1 MASIS
6 KQFASGTSV
15 IITAKATI
23 SAGDA
28 SSLAYAW
35 ERDGTAV
42 STQITSGTATL
53 VTSTAGTYKVV
64 VSHPNAETVTSDTFV
79 LSYRNAVALLRIQ
92 ADVSDSKNFDNV
104 VTTDHNIAN
113 SSFEFGPDN
122 ENGFD
127 SQKSGWWRLYALEE
141 DISLNITLRGSTG
154 AGSNGGAGGIGVI
167 KRTFEKGQIYTIRT
181 GDNGGGYG
189 VWSNADPSINAPNG
203 GRILSGGGKNGGGQT
218 YLKRGGTLLA
228 VAGGGGGQSSNN
240 QNGGDGGGPNVS
252 GSNGSNNSGSGAGV
266 QSPGDKIHWSGYPKE
281 GGCNVRV
288 MTRCGTLRDASG
300 LSCDTE
306 VGASDVQNNGGFG
319 YSGGGGGGSGV
330 KGGCGGTTQN
340 EGGGGGSGW
349 ASDAVEVVSSQLGG
363 NAGKQG
369 SCLIRKSDF
378 LTYIVQVYHATA
390 NSQGIA
396 PQLTVTN
403 AGTGDATVLAV
414 DQGSDYT
421 TTRYYYELTF
431 LTAFDDTNYVIT
443 PVLLGKKS
451 ANLENLYT
459 SPTISQTENVSTT
472 KCKIWLRGDYQNQ
485 NTFMN
490 EFIIKVTPS

>member
-141 DISLNITLRGSTG
+141 DIR
-154 AGSNGGAGGIGVI
+154 
-167 KRTFEKGQIYTIRT
+167 
-181 GDNGGGYG
+181 
-189 VWSNADPSINAPNG
+189 
-203 GRILSGGGKNGGGQT
+203 
-218 YLKRGGTLLA
+218 
-228 VAGGGGGQSSNN
+228 
-240 QNGGDGGGPNVS
+240 
-252 GSNGSNNSGSGAGV
+252 
-266 QSPGDKIHWSGYPKE
+266 
-281 GGCNVRV
+281 
-288 MTRCGTLRDASG
+288 
-300 LSCDTE
+300 
-306 VGASDVQNNGGFG
+306 
-319 YSGGGGGGSGV
+319 
-330 KGGCGGTTQN
+330 
-340 EGGGGGSGW
+340 
-349 ASDAVEVVSSQLGG
+349 
-363 NAGKQG
+363 
-369 SCLIRKSDF
+369 
-378 LTYIVQVYHATA
+378 
-390 NSQGIA
+390 
-396 PQLTVTN
+396 
-403 AGTGDATVLAV
+403 
-414 DQGSDYT
+414 
-421 TTRYYYELTF
+421 
-431 LTAFDDTNYVIT
+431 
-443 PVLLGKKS
+443 
-451 ANLENLYT
+451 
-459 SPTISQTENVSTT
+459 
-472 KCKIWLRGDYQNQ
+472 
-485 NTFMN
+485 
-490 EFIIKVTPS
+490 